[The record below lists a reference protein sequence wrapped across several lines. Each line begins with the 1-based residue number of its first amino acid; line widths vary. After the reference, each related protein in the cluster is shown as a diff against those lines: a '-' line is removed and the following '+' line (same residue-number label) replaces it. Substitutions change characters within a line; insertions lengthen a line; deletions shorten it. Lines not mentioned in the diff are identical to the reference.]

1 MKKLTALLLA
11 LVMVFSLVACSTSK
25 PSTST
30 ENSTST
36 ETNTNTE
43 TSTDTSDE
51 TSTDTS
57 DETSTDTS
65 DENSTE
71 ASVEPITLRIGYMPN
86 YASLWGVLSA
96 MNTGAFEEEGITIDL
111 WEFAD
116 GPSEVAAME
125 GGSIDLAYI
134 GKGAHTL
141 CIQGRAIVFAPSSV
155 HTSDKIVVSGESGIN
170 SIEDLAGKRIAFNSG
185 SSSESTM
192 QSALTQAGLTEAD
205 VQLFDM
211 DVSYM
216 VSAMVSGTVDC
227 AVAWNPYTTEILNQV
242 EGSKEIEFS
251 NGSINMSSWI
261 CLPDYAEENHDIL
274 VRFSRALYKG
284 MDYGSNPDNWEE
296 VAQWCADRTKTSLE
310 ANLAQTGDATWF
322 DIATLT
328 STLQDGTMEG
338 YYDHLQQ
345 DFLDG
350 ESITEDQVVDMSTVV
365 LYDVMKEAL
374 GI

>member
-11 LVMVFSLVACSTSK
+11 FVMVLSLAACGGDTGNNAST
-25 PSTST
+25 PN
-30 ENSTST
+30 NSDNASQ
-36 ETNTNTE
+36 
-43 TSTDTSDE
+43 
-51 TSTDTS
+51 
-57 DETSTDTS
+57 
-65 DENSTE
+65 STE
-71 ASVEPITLRIGYMPN
+71 ANNTGDTSEPAETETDSESVEPITLRIAYMPN

-96 MNTGAFEEEGITIDL
+96 MNTGAFEEEGITVEL

-116 GPSEVAAME
+116 GPSEIAAME

-141 CIQGRAIVFAPSSV
+141 CIQGRALVFAPSSV
-155 HTSDKIVVSGESGIN
+155 HTSDKIVVTAESGIE
-170 SIEDLAGKRIAFNSG
+170 SIEDLAGKRIAYNSG
-185 SSSESTM
+185 SSSESTL
-192 QSALTQAGLTEAD
+192 QSALSQAGLTEDD
-205 VQLFDM
+205 VELFDM

-216 VSAMVSGTVDC
+216 VSAMVSGTVDV

-242 EGSKEIEFS
+242 EGAKEIEFS
-251 NGSINMSSWI
+251 NGSINLSSWI

-296 VAQWCADRTKTSLE
+296 VAQWCADQTKTSLE

-328 STLQDGTMEG
+328 SNLQDGTMEG
-338 YYDHLQQ
+338 YYEHLQQ

-350 ESITEDQVVDMSTVV
+350 ESITEDEAVDMNTVV

>member
-11 LVMVFSLVACSTSK
+11 FVMVLSLAACGGDTGNNAST
-25 PSTST
+25 PN
-30 ENSTST
+30 NSD
-36 ETNTNTE
+36 NANQ
-43 TSTDTSDE
+43 
-51 TSTDTS
+51 
-57 DETSTDTS
+57 
-65 DENSTE
+65 STE
-71 ASVEPITLRIGYMPN
+71 ANNTGDTSEPAETGTDSESVEPITLRIAYMPN

-96 MNTGAFEEEGITIDL
+96 MNTGAFEEEGITVEL

-116 GPSEVAAME
+116 GPSEIAAME

-141 CIQGRAIVFAPSSV
+141 CIQGRALVFAPSSV
-155 HTSDKIVVSGESGIN
+155 HTSDKIVVTAESGIE
-170 SIEDLAGKRIAFNSG
+170 SIEDLAGKRIAYNSG
-185 SSSESTM
+185 SSSESTL
-192 QSALTQAGLTEAD
+192 QSALSQAGLTEAD
-205 VQLFDM
+205 VELFDM

-216 VSAMVSGTVDC
+216 VSAMVSGTVDV

-251 NGSINMSSWI
+251 NGSINLSSWI

-284 MDYGSNPDNWEE
+284 MDYGSNPDNWEQ
-296 VAQWCADRTKTSLE
+296 VAQWCADTTKTSLE

-322 DIATLT
+322 DSATLI
-328 STLQDGTMEG
+328 SNMQDGTMEG

-350 ESITEDQVVDMSTVV
+350 ESITEDEAVDMSTVV
-365 LYDVMKEAL
+365 LYDVMREAL